1 MKYSR
6 KEEGFR
12 GQQLFVIPPDVTA
25 LGSLSPLNRNLR
37 ISAAGYYP
45 AAAGHQKSRQ
55 EPIVEGILLY
65 CRQGSG
71 FVRSGGKTFFLH
83 ARQACYLPP
92 GQSHIYGSSDNDPW
106 SLYWMH
112 LKGDLL
118 DMYLRPLK
126 NERIAA
132 VSSEADEQV
141 LQLFEM
147 LFKALERGYSREIMV
162 HTGQL
167 AAAILTTLFYSNRD
181 FNPRMGSEN
190 SRRLDDAVN
199 GMQERVSEGLDF
211 SLSEMALSVGLSIPH
226 FSELFKKGMGYPPV
240 EYFSRLRIQKACRL
254 LELTDRSIQK
264 VAVQCAYADQY
275 YFSRVFKKIMGLP
288 PSEYRKKVQQKV

>member
-12 GQQLFVIPPDVTA
+12 GQQLFVIPPDVTDTVSFTA
-25 LGSLSPLNRNLR
+25 LNRNLR
-37 ISAAGYYP
+37 INAAGYYP
-45 AAAGHQKSRQ
+45 VAAGHQKSRP
-55 EPIVEGILLY
+55 EPLDEGILLY

-71 FVRSGGKTFFLH
+71 FVRSGAVSSLLH
-83 ARQACYLPP
+83 AGQACYLPP
-92 GQSHIYGSSDNDPW
+92 GQPHIYGASDNDPW

-112 LKGDLL
+112 LEGDLL
-118 DMYLRPLK
+118 GIYLHLLK
-126 NERIAA
+126 DERIVP
-132 VSSEADEQV
+132 VSLEADEQV

-167 AAAILTTLFYSNRD
+167 AGAILTTIFYSNRD
-181 FNPRMGSEN
+181 FHPRMGSEN

-199 GMQERVSEGLDF
+199 RMQEQVSLGENF
-211 SLSEMALSVGLSIPH
+211 SLDEMAGAVDLSIPH
-226 FSELFKKGMGYPPV
+226 FSDLFKKGMGYPPG

-254 LELTDRSIQK
+254 LELTDCSIREI
-264 VAVQCAYADQY
+264 APLCGYADQY
-275 YFSRVFKKIMGLP
+275 YFSRVFKRIMGLP
-288 PSEYRKKVQQKV
+288 PSEYRNKVQHKE